1 MADYGTKVTDKAIK
15 KLDKEIQSIY
25 QEAADDI
32 KKKTDDFFK
41 KYKAKDAIMQDKL
54 KKGLITQE
62 EYSNWLSGQIF
73 QQKQWALKKYDI
85 EHILTESNKI
95 ATNMINNE
103 SIHVFSA
110 AYNYESYSLEHMAN
124 VDFNFQLYDS
134 SAVTNLVKNNPQ
146 VLPKWK
152 INEPKDYVWNGK
164 KVNRQVTQGIIQ
176 GESLDQIA
184 TRLAVNLSTQNYN
197 HMRTFARTAMTGAQ
211 NSGREFALKNA
222 RDMGLNVVKQW
233 MATLDGR
240 TRDSHAKMDGETIK
254 VGDKWHHYK
263 FSNGLRYPGDPEGP
277 AREVY
282 NCRCTLVGDLED
294 YPSEFERYDNI
305 DGKPIKNMTY
315 DEWYKAKEAQKKQK
329 EILEKYGS
337 PEDAQKAVDILQD
350 KIKAKGADKVFSGI
364 WKEDVTYADW
374 EDKKDAIQGKR
385 DFYNERLPKAKQ
397 QFIDKHLN
405 DLDDEDA
412 QKIVDMLIKHDGGDF
427 ADLWNDNS
435 DYLMK
440 YIGYKPQEFID
451 IYDEFYSSWEGTKIR
466 KMTQYL
472 KDLDE
477 FEKHGEEYSKLLKE
491 LEEAKKRQL
500 EIKKAHQVNPFDAD
514 AYSQRRKDNAVWAKS
529 PEEADRAL
537 RETCGEVWR
546 NASYEEREAIY
557 EYTRSYHKFNEPL
570 RGIEYGTSK
579 YLGVGKTDL
588 NAGRADN
595 GKRLNAMTRI
605 IDKSVSKQ
613 DQWFQRGCR
622 FGGMDKF
629 FQCSEELLRNGTEKE
644 LKRELLGK
652 SVTEYGFMSMGSSK
666 GRGFTGD
673 IMLNIYTPEGTK
685 MMYVEPFS
693 AFGYGDGLSW
703 DGKSKQSGFGSE
715 LETILQQG
723 SELRVTKIT
732 RESTWDTI
740 YFDLE
745 VIDQS
750 HQQYWQG
757 K

>member
-1 MADYGTKVTDKAIK
+1 MADHGSKAADKAIA
-15 KLDKEIQSIY
+15 KLDKELKSLY
-25 QEAADDI
+25 KEAADDI
-32 KKKTDDFFK
+32 KKKADNFFK
-41 KYKAKDAIMQDKL
+41 KYKIKDAIMQDKL

-62 EYSNWLSGQIF
+62 EYGNWLGGQVF
-73 QQKQWALKKYDI
+73 QQEQWALKKYDI
-85 EHILTESNKI
+85 EHVLTESNKI
-95 ATNMINNE
+95 ATNMVNNE

-124 VDFNFQLYDS
+124 VNFNFQLYDS

-152 INEPKDYVWNGK
+152 VNEPKDYIWNGK
-164 KVNRQVTQGIIQ
+164 KVNRQVTLGIVE
-176 GESLDQIA
+176 GESLEKIA
-184 TRLAVNLSTQNYN
+184 KRLAENLSTQNLN

-211 NSGREFALKNA
+211 NAGREQSLKRA
-222 RDMGLNVVKQW
+222 QEMGLNVVKQW
-233 MATLDGR
+233 MATLDER
-240 TRDSHAKMDGETIK
+240 TRDSHRHMDGETIK

-294 YPSEFERYDNI
+294 FPSEFERYDNI

-374 EDKKDAIQGKR
+374 EDKKDAIPAKR
-385 DFYNERLPKAKQ
+385 EYYEKQ
-397 QFIDKHLN
+397 
-405 DLDDEDA
+405 
-412 QKIVDMLIKHDGGDF
+412 
-427 ADLWNDNS
+427 
-435 DYLMK
+435 
-440 YIGYKPQEFID
+440 
-451 IYDEFYSSWEGTKIR
+451 IR
-466 KMTQYL
+466 KFQSNIDAGIDDSAML
-472 KDLDE
+472 KLMQSRLAELEE

-491 LEEAKKRQL
+491 LEEAKRRQL
-500 EIKKAHQVNPFDAD
+500 EIKKAHQINPFDAD

-529 PEEADRAL
+529 PEEADRVL
-537 RETCGEVWR
+537 RDTCGEVWR
-546 NASYEEREAIY
+546 NAPYEEREAIF
-557 EYTRSYHKFNEPL
+557 EYTQSYHKFNEPL

-579 YLGVGKTDL
+579 HLGVGKTDL
-588 NAGRADN
+588 NAGYTNN
-595 GKRLNAMTRI
+595 GERLNAMTRI

-613 DQWFQRGCR
+613 DQWFQRGCG

-629 FQCSEELLRNGTEKE
+629 FQCSEELLRNGTEEE

-652 SVTEYGFMSMGSSK
+652 PVTEWGFMSMGSSK
-666 GRGFTGD
+666 GKGFIRPI
-673 IMLNIYTPEGTK
+673 IMNIYTPEGTK

-693 AFGYGDGLSW
+693 AFGNGKGLSW
-703 DGKSKQSGFGSE
+703 DGKSKQSSFGTE

-723 SELRVTKIT
+723 TELRVTKIE
-732 RESTWDTI
+732 RKGRNGTI

-750 HQQYWQG
+750 QQQYWQG